1 MRIVKLMAAASLL
14 GTMAV
19 AQVSNNQSLN
29 GKYYFRQVLLLTDG
43 TANVTDTR
51 SAGGTLT
58 FDGNGNFTISAQQLI
73 GTNAATAL
81 TGSGTY
87 TVKPGGFVTLTNPQR
102 SSATVNARLGATAL
116 VGSSTEVGATVFDL
130 LIAMPAATGTLSN
143 ATLNGGYWISSL
155 EFLN

>member
-1 MRIVKLMAAASLL
+1 MRIVKMTAAAALCAAL
-14 GTMAV
+14 AA
-19 AQVSNNQSLN
+19 AQVSNNQSLT
-29 GKYYFRQVLLLTDG
+29 GKYYFRQVLLVTDG

-58 FDGNGNFTISAQQLI
+58 FDGNGNFSISAQQLI
-73 GTNAATAL
+73 GTSSATAL

-102 SSATVNARLGATAL
+102 ASATVNARLGATAL

-130 LIAMPAATGTLSN
+130 LIAMPA
-143 ATLNGGYWISSL
+143 
-155 EFLN
+155 